1 LRSPD
6 TVGVLGG
13 DRRRRGLEPGLL
25 KEIGVWW
32 WSGVQQVSQSMWPHA
47 PTAPVQSVPSFF

>member
-1 LRSPD
+1 LRSPG

-13 DRRRRGLEPGLL
+13 DRRRRGVEPGLL

-32 WSGVQQVSQSMWPHA
+32 WSGVQQVSRSM
-47 PTAPVQSVPSFF
+47 